1 VCILISNNI
10 IAQTIDL
17 KKFCHEKIFEIC
29 ATKLHIKKIKLIV
42 LCIYRAPTGNLKQ
55 FYNLL
60 ENTLNHLLQL
70 NTTYLIC
77 GDLNINFSIRSKDT
91 LKLETLMNTFNL
103 TQVVDFPT
111 RITNNNGTLIDIIF
125 VDTSLYDKIH
135 VKPHIN
141 GLSDHDAQLICLQN
155 GMVGLQQYAPKRKTR
170 IINEQTIKHFQ
181 MLLNDETWDTVYKAT
196 CVNEMYNSFQT
207 TLIRHFEASFP
218 VTYADYKPNKN
229 N

>member
-1 VCILISNNI
+1 MC
-10 IAQTIDL
+10 AQ
-17 KKFCHEKIFEIC
+17 EEVY
-29 ATKLHIKKIKLIV
+29 V
-42 LCIYRAPTGNLKQ
+42 LC
-55 FYNLL
+55 LL
-60 ENTLNHLLQL
+60 
-70 NTTYLIC
+70 YV
-77 GDLNINFSIRSKDT
+77 GK
-91 LKLETLMNTFNL
+91 
-103 TQVVDFPT
+103 
-111 RITNNNGTLIDIIF
+111 
-125 VDTSLYDKIH
+125 
-135 VKPHIN
+135 IN